1 MKPLTCLL
9 LALLPALAACGDVK
23 SNIPDSSTAVPPAL
37 AGEWTGTWEVAG
49 ASSSGTLTLR
59 VQEFDGQ
66 PVVQIDT
73 DMPCIAGTTFELQF
87 AATSFTARVGGQQ
100 VLDGAVTAPSQLGG
114 TFTCAAGQG
123 AWQATRQRVLPPVV
137 DLSGAWSGA
146 LYLQGAT
153 PQPFLLDLT
162 MTLDSGVLRL
172 GGTIDV
178 QGEPTATIVGY
189 GLDFDADGYQVF
201 FETTDGRLRAQGNG
215 LYGPLRIENGQW
227 GAFVGNTPI
236 GGGVFAMDRQAP

>member
-1 MKPLTCLL
+1 MKRLASLL

-23 SNIPDSSTAVPPAL
+23 TNLSNSSAAVPAAL
-37 AGEWTGTWEVAG
+37 VGEWTGTWTADG
-49 ASSSGTLTLR
+49 GGNAGTLTLR
-59 VQEFDGQ
+59 VQDFAGQ

-73 DMPCIAGTTFELQF
+73 DMPCIAGTTFELLF

-100 VLDGAVTAPSQLGG
+100 VLDGALTAPSQLAG

-123 AWQATRQRVLPPVV
+123 TWQATRQRVLPLVT

-146 LYLQGAT
+146 LYLQGTT
-153 PQPFLLDLT
+153 PQPFLLDLS

-172 GGTIDV
+172 DGVLDV

-189 GLDFDADGYQVF
+189 GLDFDDDGYQVF
-201 FETTDGRLRAQGNG
+201 FETTDGRLRAQGTG

-227 GAFVGNTPI
+227 GAFAGNTPI
-236 GGGVFAMDRQAP
+236 GGGVFAMERQAP